1 MKIIFGLGN
10 PGKEYINTRHNIGFQ
25 LLDFICNKKNISFL
39 RNKFNAEV
47 AEYIVDNDKVL
58 LVKPLSYMNLSGSVI
73 SKFVSFYKVDL
84 DDILVIHDDLDLEF
98 GKVKFVYNS
107 SSGGHNGIKDIERC
121 LGTRDYL
128 RLKIGISNN
137 KDIETKDYV
146 LGKFTTD
153 EYEKIQKSINVIS
166 ENFENIISKKF
177 DKILS
182 VDKNLVNVIDDFC
195 TMDRNMLMNKYNR
208 K

>member
-1 MKIIFGLGN
+1 MIDL
-10 PGKEYINTRHNIGFQ
+10 
-25 LLDFICNKKNISFL
+25 FL
-39 RNKFNAEV
+39 
-47 AEYIVDNDKVL
+47 
-58 LVKPLSYMNLSGSVI
+58 
-73 SKFVSFYKVDL
+73 SFYKVDL

-146 LGKFTTD
+146 LGKFTED
-153 EYEKIQKSINVIS
+153 ELNVL
-166 ENFENIISKKF
+166 
-177 DKILS
+177 LS